1 MPYMAGLVLPAF
13 ASSALGTA
21 TPAASTSSR
30 PREQSKSDAA
40 AVLLT
45 GIAESSTASR
55 ARMRLE
61 QEVC

>member
-1 MPYMAGLVLPAF
+1 MLHCSYLEPKPDH
-13 ASSALGTA
+13 
-21 TPAASTSSR
+21 PK
-30 PREQSKSDAA
+30 EQSESEAA

-61 QEVC
+61 QEVR